1 MNDYVGEE
9 IQQALDEEEQFYK
22 SNDRD
27 RLKTPPYVYVKRLP
41 RSGIELPVR
50 QTAAS
55 GTKNQ
60 KRTRSK
66 SKENLSISPIKDIKI
81 DGVLGEDENLKT
93 VDDKSEEKE

>member
-1 MNDYVGEE
+1 MGFMKQRVQETKHKQMLVNQVNDYVGEE

-41 RSGIELPVR
+41 RPGIELPVR

-55 GTKNQ
+55 GTKN
-60 KRTRSK
+60 
-66 SKENLSISPIKDIKI
+66 
-81 DGVLGEDENLKT
+81 
-93 VDDKSEEKE
+93 

>member
-1 MNDYVGEE
+1 MSKKIIQDTMGFMKQRVQETKHKQMLVNQVNDYVGVE

-41 RSGIELPVR
+41 RPGIELPVR

-55 GTKNQ
+55 GAKN
-60 KRTRSK
+60 
-66 SKENLSISPIKDIKI
+66 
-81 DGVLGEDENLKT
+81 
-93 VDDKSEEKE
+93 

>member
-1 MNDYVGEE
+1 MSKKIIQDTMGFMKQRVQETKHKQMLVNQVNDYVGEE

-41 RSGIELPVR
+41 RPGIELPVR

-55 GTKNQ
+55 GTKN
-60 KRTRSK
+60 
-66 SKENLSISPIKDIKI
+66 
-81 DGVLGEDENLKT
+81 
-93 VDDKSEEKE
+93 